1 MSTHTVVTVKRGD
14 RPKVEHDNMGVLVR
28 LSDHAH
34 LRWWTSAYGT
44 SSAARSEKD
53 AALAWLEDAAAQL
66 RQAFPATDL
75 SEAVPGDVIR
85 FGRPGC
91 DMSPWYEIA
100 AIERESL
107 FGDHPEEFSVT
118 LAGYGSLIIP
128 SDWVVEVKS

>member
-1 MSTHTVVTVKRGD
+1 MSYTHTVVAISRGD
-14 RPKVEHDNMGVLVR
+14 RPKVEHDKLGLLVR
-28 LSDHAH
+28 ISDHAN
-34 LRWWTSAYGT
+34 LRWWND
-44 SSAARSEKD
+44 EKD

-66 RQAFPATDL
+66 RQAFTTADL
-75 SEAVPGDVIR
+75 AEAVPGDVIR

-107 FGDHPEEFSVT
+107 FGDHPDEYSVT

-128 SDWVVEVKS
+128 NDWVVEVKS

>member
-1 MSTHTVVTVKRGD
+1 MTSTTHVATYLERGD
-14 RPKVEHDNMGVLVR
+14 RPDVQADQWGVTLRV
-28 LSDHAH
+28 SGAAT
-34 LRWWTSAYGT
+34 LRWIGK
-44 SSAARSEKD
+44 SE